1 MHDLK
6 TITFKGKSEKI
17 NTNGCYTN
25 MKIYSC
31 DSRIVTPL
39 INFIFL
45 DGEDDAEP
53 LEVGFTYEILY
64 TVAVYFEATSNHECT
79 ITYSMF

>member
-1 MHDLK
+1 MHDNK

-17 NTNGCYTN
+17 ETNGRYTSLV
-25 MKIYSC
+25 IHSC
-31 DSRIVTPL
+31 DSKIVTPL
-39 INFIFL
+39 INFVYL

-53 LEVGFTYEILY
+53 IEVGFTYEILY
-64 TVAVYFEATSNHECT
+64 AVAIFFEATSNHECS